1 LKVLIT
7 GATGMLGGVL
17 VEHLLD
23 QGHQVR
29 ALVRASSDTT
39 ALQAL
44 GVEIVVGSLHPPQ
57 GLEAALAGCD
67 HIVHCAGGGRV
78 QSASEL
84 IDNNA
89 RTTTALITAA
99 EIATPRLRRFVLI
112 SSIAAQ
118 GPSSTAEGPAQT
130 TTAPLTKYGQAK
142 AMAESAALLSELP
155 VTVLRP
161 PVIYGPR
168 DWRMIPLFKLI
179 HRGWAFL
186 PATAQTTAIVHHDD
200 VASAI
205 TAVLQEDHPAGQI
218 LTVANPTPV
227 THAELIHAI
236 AEAIGRPVRLH
247 RIPVWVLRLLGW
259 FGGLIGRLRPRGVLL
274 HSDKVRELCQAHWV
288 CGGTSLADISTW
300 RPAISLV
307 DGLAQTAATYRTTGS
322 LPPA

>member
-1 LKVLIT
+1 
-7 GATGMLGGVL
+7 MLGGVL
-17 VEHLLD
+17 VERLLD

-44 GVEIVVGSLHPPQ
+44 GVDIVVGSLHPPA
-57 GLEAALAGCD
+57 GLQPALAGCE

-78 QSASEL
+78 QSAEDL

-89 RTTTALITAA
+89 RTTTALIAA
-99 EIATPRLRRFVLI
+99 AQIATPRLLRFVLI

-130 TTAPLTKYGQAK
+130 TTAPLTKYGRAK
-142 AMAESAALLSELP
+142 AMAESAALQSELP
-155 VTVLRP
+155 VTILRP

-168 DWRMIPLFKLI
+168 DWRMIPLFRLI
-179 HRGWAFL
+179 ARGWAFL

-200 VASAI
+200 VADAI
-205 TAVLQEDHPAGQI
+205 IAVLQEDHPPGQI
-218 LTVANPTPV
+218 LTVANPLSV
-227 THAELIHAI
+227 SHADLVHAI

-259 FGGLIGRLRPRGVLL
+259 LGSIIGRLRPRGVLL

-288 CGGTSLADISTW
+288 CGGTSLADVSAW
-300 RPAISLV
+300 RPAISLD
-307 DGLAQTAATYRTTGS
+307 DGLAQTAAAYRTAGS
-322 LPPA
+322 LPPPA